1 MSHLFRYRSAVLA
14 LMLLVPARFAFAV
27 DVPFEFENQAQ
38 KDRYTKLTEELR
50 CLVCQN
56 QTLADSSADLA
67 QDLRNEIFKMIA
79 EGKSNKEIIDYLVNR
94 YGDFVLYR
102 PPVNETTWLLWFGPF
117 VLLLVALVTIVL
129 FIRSQKPDAA
139 RLSEEEKKRVSSLLA
154 DKDAGGGG

>member
-1 MSHLFRYRSAVLA
+1 MSAFSRYRSLVL
-14 LMLLVPARFAFAV
+14 LLVLLAPARLVLAV
-27 DVPFEFENQAQ
+27 DVPFEFANQVD

-67 QDLRNEIFKMIA
+67 QDLRDEIFKMIT
-79 EGKSNKEIIDYLVNR
+79 EGKTNEEIITYLVNR

-117 VLLLVALVTIVL
+117 ALLLIALATIVF